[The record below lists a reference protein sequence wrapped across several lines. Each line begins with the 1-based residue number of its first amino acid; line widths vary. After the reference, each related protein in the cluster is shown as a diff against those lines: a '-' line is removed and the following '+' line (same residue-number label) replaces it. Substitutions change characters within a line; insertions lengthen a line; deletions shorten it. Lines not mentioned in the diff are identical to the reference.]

1 MLNSI
6 IGIKIKSFIE
16 SEMSVPGG
24 IRTHDLRVTAV
35 KTQNFDCI
43 FHNID
48 DKFIDTPLKW
58 STL

>member
-1 MLNSI
+1 MKPKNI
-6 IGIKIKSFIE
+6 VKTKSLIE

-48 DKFIDTPLKW
+48 DKFIDTPLK
-58 STL
+58 

>member
-1 MLNSI
+1 MLADRV
-6 IGIKIKSFIE
+6 E
-16 SEMSVPGG
+16 SKMLQSPGG

-48 DKFIDTPLKW
+48 DKFIDTPLK
-58 STL
+58 

>member
-1 MLNSI
+1 MLNSKNTV
-6 IGIKIKSFIE
+6 KINSLIE
-16 SEMSVPGG
+16 SKMSVPGG

-48 DKFIDTPLKW
+48 DKFIDTPLK
-58 STL
+58 